1 MCYKINLIVTL
12 LAVGLLNSNSLSA
25 DIDPRLIEPPG
36 SEHISTFEPSG
47 IEKHLRFWPRN
58 LPGQPEKDFDPNLY
72 ASFILERNSEPSWT
86 GQEMEQGFVVCA
98 DHWQRPMFDLFVP
111 SRGHLIKALSCSA
124 AKAEYESIQLGIF
137 ALSDLSNVRMTVELD
152 LPLKAYRYV
161 PMDGKLPVGE
171 MAGGRH
177 MVNKQDV
184 KMPYFLFPEPQYT
197 EVEKGKTYG
206 FWITVRVPEDARP
219 GEHVGTVKITADN
232 RKPFELPLT
241 VKVRPFVLPKPKI
254 AFGSYFDLHDR
265 IKREYH
271 GVKFRRMYYEDM
283 AAHGMNTATQYCWK
297 PWNNEEPAR
306 YDPHSAASWLNTRD
320 GTWNEEGLIEEAKL
334 MKQAGLL
341 DGGPLYILVSSWE
354 QLPVEKIPRAV
365 ENLRRLQEKLGIEI
379 ITAAWEEPV
388 PPYEPLIK
396 DVTPWHQAGM
406 KFITSTGARPELE
419 VLGPYNA
426 AMSVNATIV
435 DYAAKQMLEKAGS
448 EFRTYDCS
456 NHGFALMYAR
466 GYAGL
471 FSFNAQVKGN
481 MVWAYTHAHWGVQDH
496 YTIENG
502 QVKVHLSRHY
512 ARVCPGPKGPLPSVG
527 WEARREGVDD
537 YRYLQLLK
545 EATEAPSADP
555 ELVAEINKWFQTQHD
570 RLLWYQI
577 SARYEISRADG
588 IFDIMN
594 FFNPWP
600 NITPEKY
607 DQIREEAA
615 AFILR
620 LNGK

>member
-58 LPGQPEKDFDPNLY
+58 LPGQPEKDFDSNLY

-124 AKAEYESIQLGIF
+124 AKAEYESIQLGVF
-137 ALSDLSNVRMTVELD
+137 ALSDLSNVRMTVNLD
-152 LPLKAYRYV
+152 LPFKAYRYV
-161 PMDGKLPVGE
+161 PVDHKLPVGE
-171 MAGGRH
+171 MVGGRH
-177 MVNKQDV
+177 LVKKQDM
-184 KMPYFLFPEPQYT
+184 KMPYFLFPEPQYKK
-197 EVEKGKTYG
+197 VEKGKTYG

-219 GEHVGTVKITADN
+219 GEHVGTVRITADN
-232 RKPFELPLT
+232 RKAFELPLK
-241 VKVRPFVLPKPKI
+241 VMVRPFVLPKPKI
-254 AFGSYFDLHDR
+254 AFGSYFDLRDLM
-265 IKREYH
+265 KPEYH

-283 AAHGMNTATQYCWK
+283 AAHGMNTAVHHAWHPWQDKKQGLYDPRLAK
-297 PWNNEEPAR
+297 PWMN
-306 YDPHSAASWLNTRD
+306 SRD
-320 GTWNEEGLIEEAKL
+320 GTWNEEGLIEEANL
-334 MKQAGLL
+334 MKQAGML
-341 DGGPLYILVSSWE
+341 DGGPLYIMLSNWE
-354 QLPVEKIPRAV
+354 SLPVAKIPRAV
-365 ENLRRLQEKLGIEI
+365 ENLRRLQDKIGVEI
-379 ITAAWEEPV
+379 ITSSWEEPV
-388 PPYEPLIK
+388 PPYGPKIK
-396 DVTPWHQAGM
+396 YLKPWHKAGM
-406 KFITSTGARPELE
+406 GFVASTGARPELE
-419 VLGPYNA
+419 VLGPYHA
-426 AMSVNATIV
+426 AMLVNATIV
-435 DYAAKQMLEKAGS
+435 DYAAKQMLDKADA
-448 EFRTYDCS
+448 EFWTYDCA
-456 NHGFALMYAR
+456 NHGFAPMYAR

-471 FSFNAQVKGN
+471 FSWNAGVKGN
-481 MVWAYTHAHWGVQDH
+481 MVWAYTNDRGVKDH

-502 QVKVHLSRHY
+502 QVKVHRSRY
-512 ARVCPGPKGPLPSVG
+512 FTRACPGPKGPLPSIG

-545 EATEAPSADP
+545 EEAEAASADP
-555 ELVAEINKWFQTQHD
+555 KMVAEIRKWFQKQHD
-570 RLLWYQI
+570 RLLWYQM
-577 SARYEISRADG
+577 SARYKVYRSDG
-588 IFDIMN
+588 VFDVMD

-615 AFILR
+615 AFIIR